1 MSPLAGDELTTALI
15 PLAVDLVAA
24 VHALNGDVVAD
35 ILEHAAALAGDHLA
49 AARLLAV
56 LCAGMASEDHAAQA
70 SLGWTLDP
78 AGYSSRREFETALAA
93 SLHAGQAV
101 IEQRVWAASRKGV
114 A

>member
-1 MSPLAGDELTTALI
+1 MTAPLTGDELTVALV

-24 VHALNGDVVAD
+24 VHALNRAVVAD
-35 ILEHAAALAGDHLA
+35 ILEHAAALAGDHLT

-56 LCAGMASEDHAAQA
+56 LCAGMVSEDHAPAA

-78 AGYSSRREFETALAA
+78 AGYQRRRETEAALLA
-93 SLHAGQAV
+93 SLHAGRDA
-101 IEQRVWAASRKGV
+101 IRGV